1 MKSIPTLA
9 TTMTP
14 FPYSIDINEP
24 LNDAIDMM
32 EKQGFH
38 HLPVT
43 EDGKLVGVLTDRD
56 IKFVASPFSSA
67 SLEDELYVKDIYS
80 SRTYVVDIHTSLDNV
95 LKIMA
100 DKHLGSALVTKN
112 EKLAGILTHNDVFRK
127 FADVLIKLKAKPD
140 GNDAA

>member
-1 MKSIPTLA
+1 MKHIPTLA

-14 FPYSIDINEP
+14 FPYSIDVNDR

-43 EDGKLVGVLTDRD
+43 EQGSLVGVISDRD

-67 SLEDELYVKDIYS
+67 SLEDELYVKDIYT
-80 SRTYVVDIHTSLDNV
+80 SRTYVVDIHTPLENV
-95 LKIMA
+95 LRVMIE
-100 DKHLGSALVTKN
+100 KHFGSALITKN
-112 EKLAGILTHNDVFRK
+112 EKLAGILTHNDVFK
-127 FADVLIKLKAKPD
+127 KLADMIIKMKSKPD